1 MKNIRKEIA
10 LWLQVGTFLAVWVA
24 ILFFSGIEF
33 RINWEA
39 LKKLP
44 EAIGIYS
51 ILLLAF
57 TTWAW
62 RLRFLKGWLVPYPE
76 LEGTW
81 EGTLEST
88 WVDPRTGQRKPS
100 IPILLVIKQ
109 SFSAI
114 SCVMHSKESMSYSNA
129 AQISTDDESGIVRL
143 SYNYTNR
150 PKATVRDRSEIQDG
164 AAILRIVTEPQRAL
178 EGEYWTSRKTTGDMR
193 LTFKSRKLASGFPN
207 QVT

>member
-39 LKKLP
+39 LKKFP
-44 EAIGIYS
+44 EVIAIYS
-51 ILLLAF
+51 VLHLLFAK
-57 TTWAW
+57 WAW
-62 RLRFLKGWLVPYPE
+62 RFRIFRGWLVPYPD

-88 WVDPRTGQRKPS
+88 WVDPTTGLRKPA
-100 IPILLVIKQ
+100 IPIVLVIKQ
-109 SFSAI
+109 SFSSI
-114 SCVMHSKESMSYSNA
+114 SCTMDTQESTSFSNA

-150 PKATVRDRSEIQDG
+150 PKATVRDRSEIHDG

-207 QVT
+207 QET

>member
-62 RLRFLKGWLVPYPE
+62 RLRFLQGWLVPYPD

-88 WVDPRTGQRKPS
+88 WVDPTTGLRKPA
-100 IPILLVIKQ
+100 IPIVLVIKQ
-109 SFSAI
+109 SFSSI
-114 SCVMHSKESMSYSNA
+114 SCTMHTQESTSFSNA

-150 PKATVRDRSEIQDG
+150 PKATVRDRSEIHDG

-207 QVT
+207 QET

>member
-62 RLRFLKGWLVPYPE
+62 RLPFLQGWLVPYPD

-88 WVDPRTGQRKPS
+88 WEDPSTGKRKSP
-100 IPILLVIKQ
+100 IPIVFVIKQ
-109 SFSAI
+109 SFSSV
-114 SCVMHSKESMSYSNA
+114 SCVVYSEESSSYSNT
-129 AQISTDDESGIVRL
+129 AQISADDDSGTLQL
-143 SYNYTNR
+143 SFNYTNR
-150 PKATVRDRSEIQDG
+150 PRASVRERSEIHDG
-164 AAILRIVTEPQRAL
+164 AAILRIFKRATLTL
-178 EGEYWTSRKTTGDMR
+178 EGEYWTSRKTTGDMH
-193 LTFKSRKLASGFPN
+193 LKFKSRKLADGFS
-207 QVT
+207 Q

>member
-44 EAIGIYS
+44 EAIGIYL

-62 RLRFLKGWLVPYPE
+62 RLPFLQGWLVPYPD

-88 WVDPRTGQRKPS
+88 WVDPTTGLRKPA
-100 IPILLVIKQ
+100 IPIVLVIKQ
-109 SFSAI
+109 SFSSI
-114 SCVMHSKESMSYSNA
+114 SCTMHTQESTSFSNA

-150 PKATVRDRSEIQDG
+150 PKATVRDRSEIHDG
-164 AAILRIVTEPQRAL
+164 AAILRIIKGIPLAM
-178 EGEYWTSRKTTGDMR
+178 EGEYWTSRRTTGDMQ
-193 LTFKSRKLASGFPN
+193 LKFKSRKLADGFS
-207 QVT
+207 T